1 MNNNQAVYNE
11 VLSRLDSANHPH
23 FNKVLENALWQL
35 FECGMATAE
44 ASSEAI
50 LEVTQPEPDTY
61 DYWYATSQEFRDS
74 LRLAE
79 ERFNNLLAADMSAIS
94 TEKVNF
100 DEKVNSMGQ
109 LKTA

>member
-11 VLSRLDSANHPH
+11 VL
-23 FNKVLENALWQL
+23 ENTLRQL
-35 FECGMATAE
+35 SECGMTTAE
-44 ASSEAI
+44 AVSEAI

-79 ERFNNLLAADMSAIS
+79 ERFNNLLAADMLAAT
-94 TEKVNF
+94 TEKVTTN
-100 DEKVNSMGQ
+100 D
-109 LKTA
+109 